1 MTNTQS
7 PILCPKCKQIG
18 FAVGI
23 RAGVTVTCGFCGH
36 SFKAKKKDEPL
47 HEPQGPRQEAK

>member
-23 RAGVTVTCGFCGH
+23 RAGATVTCGFCGH